1 MRGRKPIPTSIKRAR
16 GNPGK
21 RPLNDNEPQPAKKVP
36 RCPSFLDTDAKRIW
50 GQLTKMLLANG
61 VLTEMDWL
69 ALAPL
74 CQAWSRWKYAEEH
87 LQKFGAVILSP
98 EKKFPIQ
105 SPYLAVSNKCVE
117 QLTKLLI
124 EFGMTPS
131 SRSRVGIEIGNGLDE
146 DSLAVFIAK
155 GQLIREQTQ
164 RECARRAQ
172 GLPSLLDSKPEP
184 RPREQQEAEQA
195 WETQRT

>member
-21 RPLNDNEPQPAKKVP
+21 RPLNNNEPQPDKKVP
-36 RCPSFLDTDAKRIW
+36 RCPSFLDADAKRIW
-50 GQLTKMLLANG
+50 GHLSKMLLSNG

-69 ALAPL
+69 ALATL

-117 QLTKLLI
+117 QITKLAI

-131 SRSRVGIEIGNGLDE
+131 SRSRVEMILDE
-146 DSLAVFIAK
+146 
-155 GQLIREQTQ
+155 
-164 RECARRAQ
+164 
-172 GLPSLLDSKPEP
+172 GLSEFDRFLLSKPEP
-184 RPREQQEAEQA
+184 QVRA
-195 WETQRT
+195 WPPKDWEDDHPPQSSSPDDSSPKSD